1 MSNLGAYQWITTMSK
16 KVGGP
21 EKLIALIAV
30 GSISIYKGSEI
41 AVKKLIKA
49 IKKSKA
55 KAEEKGPAYKVLIPA
70 ESNEGLKFNIGDE
83 FYVLETDGNVLLIE
97 KIGDLNNPY
106 FVDIKLL
113 NEISNY
119 EGGEK

>member
-30 GSISIYKGSEI
+30 GSIAIYKGSEI

-49 IKKSKA
+49 VKKSKA
-55 KAEEKGPAYKVLIPA
+55 KAKEKGPAYKVTIPG
-70 ESNEGLKFNIGDE
+70 ESNEGLKFKIGDK
-83 FYVLETDGNVLLIE
+83 FYVLETDGDVILIE

-106 FVDIKLL
+106 FVDINLL
-113 NEISNY
+113 NKITNY
-119 EGGEK
+119 KGGEK